1 MESLSIKEYSV
12 VMRKNLKI
20 AVAVSAL
27 SLVLAGCSSSESE
40 SSGLKV
46 IAAFYPLEF
55 VAKTI
60 GGDLISVENM
70 TPPGVEPHDLELTP
84 QQITTL
90 DDADLLLYVAGFQP
104 ALEEAATQSAPAN
117 SLDVMAINGLNLLG
131 ATEDGHNHG
140 EEAHSEDGHNH
151 GEEAHSDEEMLS
163 DPHVWL
169 DPERLIVV
177 AKAVAAKLSEVD
189 PDNSETYATNLTAF
203 VEQLEGLDADFTSGL
218 ASCERRLIV
227 TSHAAFGYLADA
239 YNLEQ
244 EAISG
249 LSPESE
255 PTPKRLNEI
264 GKEAKAD
271 GTTTIFFETL
281 ASPKVAQT
289 LADDLNIS
297 AAVLDPIEGIGE
309 GQTYFSIMES
319 NLAALRKALN
329 CK

>member
-1 MESLSIKEYSV
+1 
-12 VMRKNLKI
+12 MRKNLKI

-140 EEAHSEDGHNH
+140 EEAHS
-151 GEEAHSDEEMLS
+151 DEEMLS

-227 TSHAAFGYLADA
+227 TSHAAFAYMADA

>member
-1 MESLSIKEYSV
+1 
-12 VMRKNLKI
+12 MRKNLKI

-84 QQITTL
+84 KQITTL
-90 DDADLLLYVAGFQP
+90 DNADLLLYIAGFQP
-104 ALEEAATQSAPAN
+104 ALEEAASQSAPAN

-140 EEAHSEDGHNH
+140 EEAHS
-151 GEEAHSDEEMLS
+151 DEEMVS

>member
-1 MESLSIKEYSV
+1 MKKNLSIAAV
-12 VMRKNLKI
+12 VASM
-20 AVAVSAL
+20 AL
-27 SLVLAGCSSSESE
+27 ILSGCSSSDSE
-40 SSGLKV
+40 SNASGTIKV
-46 IAAFYPLEF
+46 VAAMYPLEF
-55 VAKTI
+55 VATAI
-60 GGDLISVENM
+60 GGDLVSVENF

-84 QQITTL
+84 SQVVKL
-90 DDADLLLYVAGFQP
+90 DDADLLLFISGFQP
-104 ALEEAATQSAPAN
+104 ALEEAAQQSAPAN
-117 SLDVMAINGLNLLG
+117 SLDVLTIDGLNLLT

-140 EEAHSEDGHNH
+140 AEDVHA
-151 GEEAHSDEEMLS
+151 GEEAHSDEEMVN

-177 AKAVAAKLSEVD
+177 AKAVASKLSEVNPENAD
-189 PDNSETYATNLTAF
+189 AFESNLSAF
-203 VEQLEGLDADFTSGL
+203 VTELEALDAKFTTGL
-218 ASCERRLIV
+218 ATCERDLIV

-239 YNLEQ
+239 YGLSQ
-244 EAISG
+244 EAIAG

-289 LADDLNIS
+289 LADDLNIE
-297 AAVLDPIEGIGE
+297 AAVLDPIEGISE

-319 NLAALRKALN
+319 NLEALRKALN

>member
-1 MESLSIKEYSV
+1 MKRNLSILAAITSV
-12 VMRKNLKI
+12 GLIM
-20 AVAVSAL
+20 S
-27 SLVLAGCSSSESE
+27 GCSSTESN
-40 SSGLKV
+40 SDASGIKV
-46 IAAFYPLEF
+46 VAAMYPLEF
-55 VAKTI
+55 VATSI
-60 GGDLISVENM
+60 GGDLVSVENF

-84 QQITTL
+84 SQVVAL
-90 DDADLLLYVAGFQP
+90 DDADLLLYISGFQP
-104 ALEEAATQSAPAN
+104 ALEEAAQQSAPAN
-117 SLDVMAINGLNLLG
+117 SLDLLSVNGLKILK

-140 EEAHSEDGHNH
+140 AEEDHAD
-151 GEEAHSDEEMLS
+151 EAGHSDEELIS

-169 DPERLIVV
+169 DPARLVVV
-177 AKAVAAKLSEVD
+177 AKAVALKFSEVS
-189 PDNSETYATNLTAF
+189 PENSSIFETNLAKF
-203 VEQLEGLDADFTSGL
+203 VAELETLDQKFLTGL
-218 ASCERRLIV
+218 ASCERDLIV

-239 YNLEQ
+239 YSLTQ
-244 EAISG
+244 EAIAG

-289 LADDLNIS
+289 LADDLNIK
-297 AAVLDPIEGIGE
+297 AAVLDPIEGISE

-319 NLAALRKALN
+319 NLEALRKALN

>member
-1 MESLSIKEYSV
+1 MKKKFSILAVITSLGLI
-12 VMRKNLKI
+12 LT
-20 AVAVSAL
+20 
-27 SLVLAGCSSSESE
+27 GCSSSDNSSE
-40 SSGLKV
+40 ASGTVKV
-46 IAAFYPLEF
+46 VAAMYPLEF
-55 VAKTI
+55 VATSI
-60 GGDLISVENM
+60 GGDLVSVENF

-84 QQITTL
+84 SQVVAL
-90 DDADLLLYVAGFQP
+90 DDADLLLFISGFQP
-104 ALEEAATQSAPAN
+104 ALEEAAQQSAPAS
-117 SLDVMAINGLNLLG
+117 SLDVLTIDGLNLLS

-140 EEAHSEDGHNH
+140 AEDVHAD
-151 GEEAHSDEEMLS
+151 EEAHSDEELVS

-177 AKAVAAKLSEVD
+177 ANAVASKLTEVD
-189 PDNSETYATNLTAF
+189 PDNSEVYATNLSAF
-203 VEQLEGLDADFTSGL
+203 VAQLEALDQEFLTGL
-218 ASCERRLIV
+218 ASCERDLIV

-239 YNLEQ
+239 YGLSQ
-244 EAISG
+244 EAIAG

-289 LADDLNIS
+289 LADDLNIE
-297 AAVLDPIEGIGE
+297 AAVLDPLEGVSDGA
-309 GQTYFSIMES
+309 TYFSVMES
-319 NLAALRKALN
+319 NLEALRKALS

>member
-1 MESLSIKEYSV
+1 
-12 VMRKNLKI
+12 MRKNLKI

-84 QQITTL
+84 KQITTL
-90 DDADLLLYVAGFQP
+90 DNADLLLYVAGFQP
-104 ALEEAATQSAPAN
+104 ALEEAASQSAPAN
-117 SLDVMAINGLNLLG
+117 SLDVMAINGLSLLG
-131 ATEDGHNHG
+131 AT
-140 EEAHSEDGHNH
+140 EDGHNH

>member
-1 MESLSIKEYSV
+1 
-12 VMRKNLKI
+12 MRKNLKI

-40 SSGLKV
+40 SSGVKV

-131 ATEDGHNHG
+131 AT
-140 EEAHSEDGHNH
+140 EDGHNH

>member
-1 MESLSIKEYSV
+1 
-12 VMRKNLKI
+12 MRKNLKI
-20 AVAVSAL
+20 AAAVSAL

-40 SSGLKV
+40 SSGVKV

-140 EEAHSEDGHNH
+140 EEAHS
-151 GEEAHSDEEMLS
+151 DEEMLS

-227 TSHAAFGYLADA
+227 TSHAAFAYMADA

-309 GQTYFSIMES
+309 GQTYFSVMES

>member
-1 MESLSIKEYSV
+1 MKKNLSILAV
-12 VMRKNLKI
+12 VT
-20 AVAVSAL
+20 
-27 SLVLAGCSSSESE
+27 SLGLILTGCSSSDDTSDAA
-40 SSGLKV
+40 GIKV
-46 IAAFYPLEF
+46 VAAMYPLEF
-55 VAKTI
+55 VTTAI
-60 GGDLISVENM
+60 GGDLVNVENF

-84 QQITTL
+84 SQVVKL
-90 DDADLLLYVAGFQP
+90 DDADLLLFISGFQP
-104 ALEEAATQSAPAN
+104 ALEEAAQQSAPAN
-117 SLDVMAINGLNLLG
+117 SLDLLSVDGLNLLS
-131 ATEDGHNHG
+131 ATEDGHDHG
-140 EEAHSEDGHNH
+140 AEDKHAD
-151 GEEAHSDEEMLS
+151 EEAHSDEELVS

-169 DPERLIVV
+169 DPERLVVV

-189 PDNSETYATNLTAF
+189 PDNSEVFATNLAVF
-203 VEQLEGLDADFTSGL
+203 VAELETLDQKFLTGL
-218 ASCERRLIV
+218 ASCERDLIV

-239 YNLEQ
+239 YGLTQ
-244 EAISG
+244 EAIAG

-289 LADDLNIS
+289 LASDLNIE
-297 AAVLDPIEGIGE
+297 AAVLDPIEGISE

-319 NLAALRKALN
+319 NLKALRKALN

>member
-1 MESLSIKEYSV
+1 V
-12 VMRKNLKI
+12 
-20 AVAVSAL
+20 
-27 SLVLAGCSSSESE
+27 
-40 SSGLKV
+40 
-46 IAAFYPLEF
+46 
-55 VAKTI
+55 
-60 GGDLISVENM
+60 SVENF

-84 QQITTL
+84 SQIVTL
-90 DDADLLLYVAGFQP
+90 DDADLLLFISGFQP
-104 ALEEAATQSAPAN
+104 ALEEAAQQSAPAN
-117 SLDVMAINGLNLLG
+117 SLDLLTIDGLNLLT

-140 EEAHSEDGHNH
+140 AEDEHAD
-151 GEEAHSDEEMLS
+151 EEAHSDEEMVS

-169 DPERLIVV
+169 DPERLVVV

-189 PDNSETYATNLTAF
+189 PDNSEVFATNLAVF
-203 VEQLEGLDADFTSGL
+203 VAELETLDQKFLTGL
-218 ASCERRLIV
+218 ASCDRDLIV
-227 TSHAAFGYLADA
+227 TAHAAFGYLADA
-239 YNLEQ
+239 YGLTQ
-244 EAISG
+244 EAIAG

-289 LADDLNIS
+289 LADDLNID
-297 AAVLDPIEGIGE
+297 AAVLDPIEGISE

-319 NLAALRKALN
+319 NLEALRKALN

>member
-1 MESLSIKEYSV
+1 MK
-12 VMRKNLKI
+12 KK
-20 AVAVSAL
+20 L
-27 SLVLAGCSSSESE
+27 SLVAGAAALGLILTGCGSSEESSTASSSI
-40 SSGLKV
+40 KV
-46 IAAFYPLEF
+46 VAAMYPLEF
-55 VAKTI
+55 VATAI
-60 GGDLISVENM
+60 GGDLVSVENF

-84 QQITTL
+84 SQVVTL
-90 DDADLLLYVAGFQP
+90 DDADLLLFISGFQP
-104 ALEEAATQSAPAN
+104 ALEEAAQQSAPAD
-117 SLDVMAINGLNLLG
+117 SLDLLSVKGLNLLA
-131 ATEDGHNHG
+131 ATEDGHDHG
-140 EEAHSEDGHNH
+140 HDEGEKHSD
-151 GEEAHSDEEMLS
+151 EEAHSDEEMVS

-177 AKAVAAKLSEVD
+177 AKAVASKFSEVD
-189 PDNSETYATNLTAF
+189 PANSETFESNLSAF
-203 VEQLEGLDADFTSGL
+203 VTKLENLDEKFVSGL
-218 ASCERRLIV
+218 ASCERDLIV

-239 YNLEQ
+239 YGLNQ

-264 GKEAKAD
+264 GKEARAD

-289 LADDLNIS
+289 LADDLNIE
-297 AAVLDPIEGIGE
+297 AAVLDPIEGISE

-319 NLAALRKALN
+319 NLKALQKALN

>member
-1 MESLSIKEYSV
+1 MKKKLA
-12 VMRKNLKI
+12 LI
-20 AVAVSAL
+20 A
-27 SLVLAGCSSSESE
+27 LVT
-40 SSGLKV
+40 SSGLILSGCGSSEDNSTATSSIKV
-46 IAAFYPLEF
+46 VAAMYPLEF
-55 VAKTI
+55 VATAI
-60 GGDLISVENM
+60 GGDLVSVENF
-70 TPPGVEPHDLELTP
+70 TPPGVEPHDLELNP
-84 QQITTL
+84 SQIVTL
-90 DDADLLLYVAGFQP
+90 DDADLLLYISGFQP
-104 ALEEAATQSAPAN
+104 ALEEAAKQSAPAN
-117 SLDVMAINGLNLLG
+117 SLDLLSINGLNLLT
-131 ATEDGHNHG
+131 AAEDDHGDG
-140 EEAHSEDGHNH
+140 EEHAD
-151 GEEAHSDEEMLS
+151 EEAHSDEEMVS

-177 AKAVAAKLSEVD
+177 AKAVASKLSEVD
-189 PDNSETYATNLTAF
+189 PANSEKFESNLASF
-203 VEQLEGLDADFTSGL
+203 VTKLEDLDKKFVSGL
-218 ASCERRLIV
+218 ASCERNLIV

-239 YNLEQ
+239 YGLTQ

-289 LADDLNIS
+289 LADDLNIE
-297 AAVLDPIEGIGE
+297 AAVLDPIEGTSK

-319 NLAALRKALN
+319 NLKALQKALN

>member
-1 MESLSIKEYSV
+1 MKKKLA
-12 VMRKNLKI
+12 LI
-20 AVAVSAL
+20 A
-27 SLVLAGCSSSESE
+27 LVT
-40 SSGLKV
+40 SSGLILSGCGSSEENSTATSSIKV
-46 IAAFYPLEF
+46 VAAMYPLEF
-55 VAKTI
+55 VATAI
-60 GGDLISVENM
+60 GGDLVSVENF

-84 QQITTL
+84 SQVVTL
-90 DDADLLLYVAGFQP
+90 DDADLLLFISGFQP
-104 ALEEAATQSAPAN
+104 ALEEAAQQSAPAD
-117 SLDVMAINGLNLLG
+117 SLDLLSLKGLNLLT
-131 ATEDGHNHG
+131 AAEDDHGHGGG
-140 EEAHSEDGHNH
+140 EEHAD
-151 GEEAHSDEEMLS
+151 EEAHSDEEMVS

-177 AKAVAAKLSEVD
+177 AKAVASKFSEVD
-189 PDNSETYATNLTAF
+189 PANSETFESNLSAF
-203 VEQLEGLDADFTSGL
+203 VTKLENLDEKFVSGL
-218 ASCERRLIV
+218 ASCERDLIV

-239 YNLEQ
+239 YGLSQ

-289 LADDLNIS
+289 LADDLNIE
-297 AAVLDPIEGIGE
+297 AAILDPIEGISE

-319 NLAALRKALN
+319 NLKALQKALN

>member
-1 MESLSIKEYSV
+1 
-12 VMRKNLKI
+12 MRKNLKI

-84 QQITTL
+84 KQITTL

-131 ATEDGHNHG
+131 AT
-140 EEAHSEDGHNH
+140 EDGHNH

>member
-1 MESLSIKEYSV
+1 
-12 VMRKNLKI
+12 MRKNLKI

-40 SSGLKV
+40 SSGVKV

-84 QQITTL
+84 KQITTL
-90 DDADLLLYVAGFQP
+90 DNADLLLYIAGFQP
-104 ALEEAATQSAPAN
+104 ALEEAASQSAPAN

-131 ATEDGHNHG
+131 AT
-140 EEAHSEDGHNH
+140 EDGHNH

>member
-1 MESLSIKEYSV
+1 
-12 VMRKNLKI
+12 MRKNLKI

-131 ATEDGHNHG
+131 AT
-140 EEAHSEDGHNH
+140 EDGHNH

-309 GQTYFSIMES
+309 GQTYFSVMES

>member
-1 MESLSIKEYSV
+1 
-12 VMRKNLKI
+12 MRKNLKI

-40 SSGLKV
+40 SSGVKV

-84 QQITTL
+84 KQITTL

-140 EEAHSEDGHNH
+140 EEAHS
-151 GEEAHSDEEMLS
+151 DEEMLS

-189 PDNSETYATNLTAF
+189 ADNSETYATNLASF
-203 VEQLEGLDADFTSGL
+203 VEQLESLDADFTSGL

-227 TSHAAFGYLADA
+227 TSHAAFAYMADA

-329 CK
+329 CN